1 MPDSEPVDL
10 GLLPLFG
17 SLSDSE
23 RAEVASWFEK
33 REVAAGVR
41 LVGEGATGYSFFVIS
56 DGEVAVSVC
65 GDKIA
70 TLRAGEFFGEMSL
83 LGAGRRTASVTTSK
97 PCRMLVMFGND
108 FRRLR
113 TRFPSVAAELQ
124 AAMEQRLDRS

>member
-1 MPDSEPVDL
+1 MPDFERPDL

-23 RAEVASWFEK
+23 RAEVASWFEV
-33 REVAAGVR
+33 REVGAGVR

-56 DGEVAVSVC
+56 DGEVAVSAH

-70 TLRAGEFFGEMSL
+70 TLHAGEFFGELSL
-83 LGAGRRTASVTTSK
+83 LGAGRRTATVTTTK

-108 FRRLR
+108 FMRLR
-113 TRFPSVAAELQ
+113 TRFPSVAAELET
-124 AAMEQRLDRS
+124 AMEQRLDRS